1 MVGPELEIPKTTLLM
16 EEIPNNH
23 LGCLQKSYEYW
34 DIDPTSTGCLRFLNH
49 QLRIIGNICCNQKI
63 SGILSSPEFPF
74 VKKKKNTMFHKKGP
88 IPQDF
93 TQLGGSFPGP
103 SHPAVLPSTGP
114 CSKVVAPCWAGPR
127 SRGLGWPRCVPK
139 VVERTAPQRAERVP
153 GHRKGSPFLYRP
165 CMAYVPTFG
174 LFLFLW

>member
-1 MVGPELEIPKTTLLM
+1 M
-16 EEIPNNH
+16 EEITNNH
-23 LGCLQKSYEYW
+23 LGCLQKTYEYW

-74 VKKKKNTMFHKKGP
+74 VKKKRTPCSTKKGP
-88 IPQDF
+88 SPKTSPNLGVHSLVPPIQPCCRAQDHA
-93 TQLGGSFPGP
+93 QRL
-103 SHPAVLPSTGP
+103 LRR
-114 CSKVVAPCWAGPR
+114 AGP
-127 SRGLGWPRCVPK
+127 GLGAAGRAGRAAFRRSWSGLHLN
-139 VVERTAPQRAERVP
+139 RAERGS

-174 LFLFLW
+174 